1 MAAVLHEN
9 RQSQGHPGDPT
20 NLMTRLACAQN
31 TEGFDKTIQA
41 TGIENT
47 MFAKCLNCL
56 QAQLAYVPYHGSNL
70 LESVNDLAP
79 SLGQLQVEEMDMQFR
94 QASPRIQP

>member
-1 MAAVLHEN
+1 
-9 RQSQGHPGDPT
+9 
-20 NLMTRLACAQN
+20 MTGLACAQN

-41 TGIENT
+41 PGIENT
-47 MFAKCLNCL
+47 MFAKSLNCL
-56 QAQLAYVPYHGSNL
+56 QAQLAYVPYC
-70 LESVNDLAP
+70 VNDLAP